1 MTEEQ
6 AKVREYHQR
15 FGCTVNDR
23 PTWAG
28 ADEHRV
34 RVALI
39 EEELAELRNA
49 GEARDLVEV
58 ADALADLLYAVYGAA
73 VAYGI
78 DLEPVFEEIHAANL
92 TKAGGARRDPAGLL
106 EGTGKGIRHV
116 KLRTPEAVDNP
127 ALRALVAAQVNA
139 SS

>member
-15 FGCTVNDR
+15 FGCAVHDR

-28 ADEHRV
+28 EDEHRV

-92 TKAGGARRDPAGLL
+92 SKVGGVRRDGKVLKGRDYRPPRVAPIIREQLGL
-106 EGTGKGIRHV
+106 
-116 KLRTPEAVDNP
+116 AS
-127 ALRALVAAQVNA
+127 AA
-139 SS
+139 S

>member
-92 TKAGGARRDPAGLL
+92 TKGGGARRDGKVLKGPDYRPPRVARIIREQLGLAAA
-106 EGTGKGIRHV
+106 
-116 KLRTPEAVDNP
+116 AV
-127 ALRALVAAQVNA
+127 
-139 SS
+139 S

>member
-1 MTEEQ
+1 MTDEQ
-6 AKVREYHQR
+6 AKVREYHRR
-15 FGCTVNDR
+15 FGCAVHDR

-28 ADEHRV
+28 EDEHRV

-58 ADALADLLYAVYGAA
+58 ADALADLLYAVYGTA

-78 DLEPVFEEIHAANL
+78 DLQPVFDEIHAANL
-92 TKAGGARRDPAGLL
+92 SKEGGRRPDGKVLKGPDYRPPQVAPIIRAQL
-106 EGTGKGIRHV
+106 E
-116 KLRTPEAVDNP
+116 L
-127 ALRALVAAQVNA
+127 AAAA
-139 SS
+139 S

>member
-28 ADEHRV
+28 EAEHRM
-34 RVALI
+34 RVAMI

-49 GEARDLVEV
+49 GESRNLVEV
-58 ADALADLLYAVYGAA
+58 ADALADLLYAVYGTA

-78 DLEPVFEEIHAANL
+78 DLQPVFDEIHAANL
-92 TKAGGARRDPAGLL
+92 SKGGGGQRKD
-106 EGTGKGIRHV
+106 GKVLKGPDYRPPQVAPIIRAQQE
-116 KLRTPEAVDNP
+116 L
-127 ALRALVAAQVNA
+127 AAAA
-139 SS
+139 S

>member
-6 AKVREYHQR
+6 AKVREYHER

-28 ADEHRV
+28 QDEHRV

-78 DLEPVFEEIHAANL
+78 DLEPVFQEIHAANL
-92 TKAGGARRDPAGLL
+92 TKGGGARRDGKVLKGPDYRPPRVAPIIRQQLGLA
-106 EGTGKGIRHV
+106 TA
-116 KLRTPEAVDNP
+116 AV
-127 ALRALVAAQVNA
+127 
-139 SS
+139 S

>member
-78 DLEPVFEEIHAANL
+78 DLEPEPNGSIAPTESSAASNPP
-92 TKAGGARRDPAGLL
+92 TRGAGGVTSETWGPLRHPIKPPCGRRPKFRSDC
-106 EGTGKGIRHV
+106 
-116 KLRTPEAVDNP
+116 
-127 ALRALVAAQVNA
+127 
-139 SS
+139 

>member
-58 ADALADLLYAVYGAA
+58 ADALADRTARSQHRERGAA
-73 VAYGI
+73 RRTSRRWAC
-78 DLEPVFEEIHAANL
+78 DRAEDHRLPP
-92 TKAGGARRDPAGLL
+92 GARAL
-106 EGTGKGIRHV
+106 
-116 KLRTPEAVDNP
+116 PE
-127 ALRALVAAQVNA
+127 R
-139 SS
+139 